1 MPAKALCESRD
12 CRRRA
17 KTQNRKRTCS
27 EGLMLC
33 PACRDRTYARLE
45 ELPGL
50 YEDCGNIILRSPDS
64 RMEKVSRLAA
74 ARPAFNEAAIEA
86 RSDIVSL
93 LASWAAMVADERQCT
108 KPDRRD
114 VPFLVKFLIRHQ
126 EWLLAHS
133 VATDFADELA
143 ETVDRARR
151 ASRPNP
157 GRHLELGN
165 CVEEG
170 CGERL
175 SVTRDVKG
183 GHPVRI
189 QCGAGHAWHP
199 SDWLILAQRL
209 RSAPAS

>member
-1 MPAKALCESRD
+1 
-12 CRRRA
+12 
-17 KTQNRKRTCS
+17 
-27 EGLMLC
+27 MLC

-50 YEDCGNIILRSPDS
+50 YEDCRNVILRSPDS
-64 RMEKVSRLAA
+64 RMEKISRSGAT
-74 ARPAFNEAAIEA
+74 RPAFNEAAIEA

-93 LASWAAMVADERQCT
+93 LASWASMVADERQCT

-114 VPFLVKFLIRHQ
+114 VPFLTRFLIRHR

-133 VATDFADELA
+133 VAADFADELA

-157 GRHLELGN
+157 GLHLELGN
-165 CVEEG
+165 CVEED

-175 SVTRDVKG
+175 SVTRDIGG

-189 QCGAGHAWHP
+189 QCGAGHTWHP
-199 SDWLILAQRL
+199 SDWLLLARRL
-209 RSAPAS
+209 RSAPAG